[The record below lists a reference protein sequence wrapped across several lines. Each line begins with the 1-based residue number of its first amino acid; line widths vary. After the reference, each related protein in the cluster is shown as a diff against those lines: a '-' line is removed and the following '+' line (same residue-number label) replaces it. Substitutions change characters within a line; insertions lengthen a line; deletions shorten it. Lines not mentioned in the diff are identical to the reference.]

1 MKLRWSRQA
10 RQDLNDIDAY
20 IAADKPAVARKI
32 IAGIRAAVE
41 HLKKHPHMGRAG
53 RVSGTRELI
62 DAPFVIV
69 YVVAGDT
76 VHIVAVFH
84 GSKQWPPERPE

>member
-20 IAADKPAVARKI
+20 IAADKPEVARKV

-41 HLKKHPHMGRAG
+41 HLKRHPHMGRAG

-62 DAPFVIV
+62 DVPFVIV
-69 YVVAGDT
+69 YAIAGDT
-76 VHIVAVFH
+76 VHIVTVFH
-84 GSKQWPPERPE
+84 GSKQWPPEKSD